1 MSLIYSKLVFVYDVC
16 VCVCVY
22 VLSCVWLIA
31 VPRLPVSSVHGIF
44 QARILEL
51 VTVSYSMG
59 SSWPRDWTHV
69 SCPCLLHC
77 RQILY
82 HWATGGNVSL
92 QCSIGIQISYFS
104 HMDNWLFQ
112 NIYWNI
118 YPYILLVVCSYTFPM
133 YQVFIEAGVYFR
145 ILSSIRQ
152 FASPLTNTTILI
164 TTSLWESLIFG
175 SIGSST

>member
-1 MSLIYSKLVFVYDVC
+1 M
-16 VCVCVY
+16 CVCVY
-22 VLSCVWLIA
+22 MCSVVSDSLQSQDFQSPLSMEFS
-31 VPRLPVSSVHGIF
+31 RQEFHGIF
-44 QARILEL
+44 LTQGLN
-51 VTVSYSMG
+51 
-59 SSWPRDWTHV
+59 
-69 SCPCLLHC
+69 PCLLPMSPAL
-77 RQILY
+77 QVDSLPLS
-82 HWATGGNVSL
+82 HWGKCLFT
-92 QCSIGIQISYFS
+92 CSIGIQICYFS

-164 TTSLWESLIFG
+164 TTSLWEALIFG
-175 SIGSST
+175 SIGSSTSFKITRLFLAFSSS